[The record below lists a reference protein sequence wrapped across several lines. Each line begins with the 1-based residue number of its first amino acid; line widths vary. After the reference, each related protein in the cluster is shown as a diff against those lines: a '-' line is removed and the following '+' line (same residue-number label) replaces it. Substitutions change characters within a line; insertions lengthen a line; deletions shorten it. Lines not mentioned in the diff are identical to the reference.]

1 MRMLRRM
8 CEATREDRIEK
19 EYIRGTTKM
28 EVSKKAQEGRL
39 RWYGHILRREEDHVG
54 KQTMEMEVQGRRKR
68 GRPKK
73 RWIDCVKEDLR
84 TRNIDETDVYNRT
97 RWRRLIRTS
106 DPV

>member
-1 MRMLRRM
+1 
-8 CEATREDRIEK
+8 
-19 EYIRGTTKM
+19 M

-84 TRNIDETDVYNRT
+84 GREIDEAEVYNRT
-97 RWRRLIRTS
+97 RWRRLIRNS